1 MIARTGT
8 SRRARA
14 LALCGRALQAAG
26 LWRQAGAAYEAA
38 LKRDNRPAEWRYRL
52 GLSRE
57 HQGLFAEAAADY
69 EQALARGNESECAEA
84 QAAIERVV
92 HKSLAAGRRMTDA
105 GESGSFEIAFLR
117 APSKSKNLASARIRC
132 TYMAAAIN
140 QNYGP
145 SINAVVDRPDRASII
160 VISQTCTARTLVA
173 CAMAKGGGARIVYD
187 CCDPYADYEGMAHGV
202 NAAQR
207 FSNIVSVADAITVPT
222 ETMRACVA
230 DQAVSVPIVI
240 VPDSIDYQEQVRSD
254 LVPPTK
260 SVVWFGN
267 PGRGNLESGLWAL
280 EAMNQRWNFTV
291 TLITDASKV
300 DGLSEFS
307 VEPWAYD
314 DFIARLRKHGLVL
327 VSQDPGANYKSEN
340 RYVVALINGI
350 PAISTGS
357 ESIATLLNGAGF
369 AEMQVND
376 DAQLDRAIELLS
388 DTEFRR
394 DYVARMQEIIRKQF
408 GPSAVAKCFVEQVLI
423 GTLGLPCDALS
434 LERS

>member
-1 MIARTGT
+1 
-8 SRRARA
+8 
-14 LALCGRALQAAG
+14 
-26 LWRQAGAAYEAA
+26 
-38 LKRDNRPAEWRYRL
+38 
-52 GLSRE
+52 
-57 HQGLFAEAAADY
+57 
-69 EQALARGNESECAEA
+69 
-84 QAAIERVV
+84 
-92 HKSLAAGRRMTDA
+92 
-105 GESGSFEIAFLR
+105 
-117 APSKSKNLASARIRC
+117 
-132 TYMAAAIN
+132 
-140 QNYGP
+140 
-145 SINAVVDRPDRASII
+145 
-160 VISQTCTARTLVA
+160 
-173 CAMAKGGGARIVYD
+173 
-187 CCDPYADYEGMAHGV
+187 
-202 NAAQR
+202 
-207 FSNIVSVADAITVPT
+207 
-222 ETMRACVA
+222 MRACVA

-300 DGLSEFS
+300 EGLSEFS